1 MSPVEESSLKASSS
15 NENVIK
21 VVDVHQSERSD
32 EMCFMNV
39 ELESVGVGSCTIRY
53 SHVELGG
60 TEIFEYQTDFLV
72 LPFGVIYDLGY
83 DTFSGMRLAQPLLL
97 IMLVTLSVVLS
108 LSFVEKIRNGD
119 FSYSM
124 VALGGVILFLTL
136 ALISMLVDPWFW
148 SGLEML
154 TTAKMLLSL
163 VLESGFRFI
172 YISSVP
178 IILLAIALGVSN
190 VWLIKKEGFRL
201 PNALG
206 IIIGVMMLAGLLALE
221 LLNPYFSIED
231 PVWFYVFMI
240 SHLILTY
247 LLSYFECMLLSTMI
261 CAIAST
267 RYRPAHQM
275 DYLIIL
281 GCAIRGDGTPT
292 PLLRGRVQRAYDFA
306 CEQFADTGKSVKFVP
321 SGGQGH
327 DEVISEAESMK
338 RTLMELGVP
347 EEQIILEDKSVN
359 TQQNMAFSQKVIERD
374 AGQTEDV
381 NIGFSTTNYHVFRGY
396 TLARKIGMKVKGLS
410 AKTKLYFFPNAFIRE
425 FVGLLWE
432 EKLRHIVFI
441 SLLSVSITGLYLII
455 LF

>member
-1 MSPVEESSLKASSS
+1 
-15 NENVIK
+15 
-21 VVDVHQSERSD
+21 
-32 EMCFMNV
+32 
-39 ELESVGVGSCTIRY
+39 
-53 SHVELGG
+53 
-60 TEIFEYQTDFLV
+60 
-72 LPFGVIYDLGY
+72 
-83 DTFSGMRLAQPLLL
+83 
-97 IMLVTLSVVLS
+97 
-108 LSFVEKIRNGD
+108 
-119 FSYSM
+119 
-124 VALGGVILFLTL
+124 
-136 ALISMLVDPWFW
+136 MLVDPWFW